1 MEAAMSALIAEALEM
16 LELEYEDPNDDAK
29 ALADVAVRLAKVIN
43 DHQAVLDK
51 IKPVLRDAAR
61 GVSGT
66 EHFHWKTDAGSTSVT
81 FPEPR
86 WKARKGTD
94 WDRVKRDLGDAFDVF
109 FDTRVSYG
117 VRKDIATKVK
127 RRMASESDLVSK
139 VMSVIEREEPT
150 PRVGFKPR

>member
-1 MEAAMSALIAEALEM
+1 MSALINEALDM
-16 LELEYEDPNDDAK
+16 LNAPTEDAEN
-29 ALADVAVRLAKVIN
+29 LADMAVRLAKVIN

-61 GVSGT
+61 EVTDSGRYHWTT
-66 EHFHWKTDAGSTSVT
+66 EAGSTSVT
-81 FPEPR
+81 FPSPR

-94 WDRVKRDLGDAFDVF
+94 WDLVKRDLGDSFGVF

-117 VRKDIATKVK
+117 ARKDIASTVK

-139 VMSVIEREEPT
+139 VMNAIVREEPT

>member
-1 MEAAMSALIAEALEM
+1 MSALIAEALEM
-16 LELEYEDPNDDAK
+16 LELEYTDPNDDAK

-61 GVSGT
+61 EVSGT
-66 EHFHWKTDAGSTSVT
+66 ERFHWKTAAGSTSVT
-81 FPEPR
+81 FPDPR

-94 WDRVKRDLGDAFDVF
+94 WDRVKRDLGDDFDTF

-117 VRKDIATKVK
+117 CRKDIAAKVK
-127 RRMASESDLVSK
+127 RRMASDGASDLVSK
-139 VMSVIEREEPT
+139 VMGVIVREEPT